1 MNSAVTKTI
10 NTQKQ
15 KTHMHPETNTHAQ
28 ASIEPSTSQPSTLN
42 HSNTE
47 STNPTVSDS
56 DPQSKMTAADFESDL
71 QPKMKTLNS
80 NPRPMPGYCLTS
92 ASIWLIGSTR
102 LAPFLEPCIPELA
115 I

>member
-56 DPQSKMTAADFESDL
+56 DQQSKMTAADFESDL
-71 QPKMKTLNS
+71 QSKIKMLNS
-80 NPRPMPGYCLTS
+80 KPLPMPGYGLS
-92 ASIWLIGSTR
+92 SESLWLIGSTR
-102 LAPFLEPCIPELA
+102 LARFLEPFIPELA